1 VILTQNQNNASH
13 HVTIGIHVHAEPA
26 RLEATLS
33 GIRANTRHDVGLV
46 LLPDGPDLATQTA
59 LSQLQ
64 TIQQIGTHEALGT
77 PACFNRL
84 VAASN
89 AEVVV
94 LLESGAL
101 VGPGWLDHLL
111 AALSVDPHYGLA
123 GPSTNHSWNEQCVFP
138 RSGGTVAEIA
148 RAAQEAAQRFGATTR
163 TLEPLYSLA
172 DFCYVVR
179 REVIDAVGAADER
192 YGLGPCWELDYN
204 VRAARAGFRGV
215 WACAAYVHRSP
226 FTARRR
232 REEDRRFELSKQ
244 LYQHK
249 FCAGHLRGDKAD
261 YRTHCRGD
269 ECSNFAP
276 AASIEIRR
284 PFHETAVTALT
295 LDPSGNGNQSSST
308 PQLLS
313 IPPPLVSCIM
323 PTCNRRKFIP
333 HALDYF
339 FRQDY
344 PNVELIIIDDGDD
357 PIGDCLPADER
368 VRYIKLDRRLSVGAK
383 RNLACQQA
391 RGVFIVHWDDDDWYP
406 SWRVTAQVRALH
418 EQRADACGT
427 SEVYYYEP
435 GKDRAWQYVYRR
447 GGGHIWV
454 AGNTLAYRKT
464 FWERNKFLNVQVGE
478 DLRFLWSGVAKV
490 IHDCRDPRLCVGMI
504 HDGNVSRKV
513 TTGAY
518 WQSCAGRDIHQ
529 LMSEDLLRYR
539 SPCVSGQREQPLVSC
554 IMPTYN
560 RRPYVKLALGHF
572 FSQDYPNKE
581 LIIVDDGTD
590 SVEDLVIGLSRVRY
604 IRLQRRTA
612 IGAKRN
618 LACQVAKG
626 DIIAHWDDD
635 DWYAPDRLR
644 YQLAPLLANDAEM
657 TGLTNTFV
665 LQLPA
670 AVFWTTGTNL
680 HRRMFVGDV
689 HGGTLV
695 YKKTVLD
702 GGVRYPEVNLAEDAA
717 LIQQVLK
724 HKKRLVKLANPGIFV
739 YVRHEQNAW
748 KFEPG
753 RFLDP
758 QGWTHSTPPTGFPV
772 GMVHQYQTAAEVMA
786 KKECEA
792 SA

>member
-1 VILTQNQNNASH
+1 MRRIK
-13 HVTIGIHVHAEPA
+13 IGIPVHAEPA
-26 RLEATLS
+26 RLLATLA
-33 GIRANTRHDVGLV
+33 GLRAHTPFAYELL
-46 LLPDGPDLATQTA
+46 LLPDGPDVPTQTMLVTLRDIPQSA
-59 LSQLQ
+59 
-64 TIQQIGTHEALGT
+64 TAT
-77 PACFNRL
+77 PCGVAACFNRL
-84 VAASN
+84 VRAGDAD
-89 AEVVV
+89 VFI
-94 LLESGAL
+94 LLESGAI
-101 VGPGWLDHLL
+101 VGPGWLDHLFAAL
-111 AALSVDPHYGLA
+111 AADPCNGLA
-123 GPSTNHSWNEQCVFP
+123 GPTTNIAWNKQGVYP
-138 RSGGTVAEIA
+138 RSGSTPTDIVHTAHDARACFGGTV
-148 RAAQEAAQRFGATTR
+148 R
-163 TLEPLYSLA
+163 TLEPLYSLV

-179 REVIDAVGAADER
+179 REVIEVVGAADER
-192 YGLGPCWELDYN
+192 YGLGPCWEMDYSI
-204 VRAARAGFRGV
+204 RAARAGFRGV

-232 REEDRRFELSKQ
+232 REEDRRFELSKR

-284 PFHETAVTALT
+284 PFLETAVTALT

-344 PNVELIIIDDGDD
+344 PNVELIIVDDGTD

-368 VRYIKLDRRLSVGAK
+368 VRYIKLEKRLSVGAK

-391 RGVFIVHWDDDDWYP
+391 RGAFIVHWDDDDWYP

-418 EQRADACGT
+418 EQRADVCGT

-435 GKDRAWQYVYRR
+435 GNDRTWQYVHRR

-454 AGNTLAYRKT
+454 AGNTLAYRKA
-464 FWERNKFLNVQVGE
+464 FWERNKFLDIQVGE

-529 LMSEDLLRYR
+529 LMSEDLLRYQ
-539 SPCVSGQREQPLVSC
+539 SSSVSGRREEPLVSC

-590 SVEDLVIGLSRVRY
+590 SVEDLVVGLSGVRY

-612 IGAKRN
+612 IGTKRN
-618 LACQVAKG
+618 LACQAAKG

-644 YQLAPLLANDAEM
+644 YQLAPLLANEAEM

-670 AVFWTTGTNL
+670 AVFWTTGTGL
-680 HRRMFVGDV
+680 HRKMFVGDV

-695 YKKTVLD
+695 YKRTVLD
-702 GGVRYPEVNLAEDAA
+702 KGVRYPDVSLAEDAA
-717 LIQQVLK
+717 LIQQMLR
-724 HKKRLVKLANPGIFV
+724 HKNRLVKLANPGIFV

-758 QGWTHSTPPTGFPV
+758 QGWTHSTPPTSFPPD
-772 GMVHQYQTAAEVMA
+772 MIHHYKTAAEMMA
-786 KKECEA
+786 RKGCEA
-792 SA
+792 PA